1 MITIRKATQE
11 DVPTIQRLNH
21 ELFLSD
27 NQWNHDLGCDWPFSE
42 EGEKYFRD
50 CVEQE
55 RFLSVVAEIDD
66 KVVGYLNGSI
76 KNPNAVYLGK
86 RAEID
91 NIYVD
96 EAVRKGGVGT
106 ALVNEFKKWA
116 KDHGVDRLM
125 VEAFSENEKAIEFY
139 KNHGF
144 EPYAT
149 RLSQKIKE

>member
-1 MITIRKATQE
+1 MTIRKATQE
-11 DVPTIQRLNH
+11 DVPTIQKLNY

-55 RFLSVVAEIDD
+55 RFLSIVAEING

-76 KNPNAVYLGK
+76 KHPSNIYLGK
-86 RAEID
+86 RAELD

-96 EAVRKGGVGT
+96 EAVREKGVGT

-116 KDHGVDRLM
+116 KNNGAERLM
-125 VEAFSENEKAIEFY
+125 VEAFSGNEQAVEFY
-139 KNHGF
+139 KKSGF
-144 EPYAT
+144 EPYAA
-149 RLSQKIKE
+149 RLSRRI